1 MANKMDKG
9 QALYELMI
17 RKGYPESFSRIISS
31 ELHTDFTAGRMIS
44 YLCRAGKRPLEEVAD
59 EMYAILSDR
68 DHTMEKHINEHAQ
81 SKINDLYRNFNE

>member
-1 MANKMDKG
+1 MKEKMEPG
-9 QALYELMI
+9 QALYEFML
-17 RKGYPESFSRIISS
+17 RKGYPEAFASIISC
-31 ELHTDFTAGRMIS
+31 ELHTDFTAGRMMS
-44 YLCRAGKRPLEEVAD
+44 YLSRAGKRPLEEVAD